1 MVSENK
7 KLPSQAGE
15 EARYRACLGGGKKKA
30 RTSVVYAT
38 QSTLCTYSFY
48 LLKHVVDNFPGQ
60 LESLDIWGL
69 KDQQV

>member
-15 EARYRACLGGGKKKA
+15 ETRYRACLGGEKK
-30 RTSVVYAT
+30 SQNFSCLCV

-60 LESLDIWGL
+60 LESLDI
-69 KDQQV
+69 

>member
-1 MVSENK
+1 MF
-7 KLPSQAGE
+7 
-15 EARYRACLGGGKKKA
+15 RGGKKKA
-30 RTSVVYAT
+30 KTSVVYAT
-38 QSTLCTYSFY
+38 QSMLCTYSFY